1 MKRIFVTIILAGVA
15 FLNAQSG
22 DIPLRGE
29 LPGSG
34 NMKTPQDIPVAAY
47 QYANSVEITFS
58 ENLGD
63 LEITVVD
70 ASGITVFQTTVNAA
84 SGSSVIISTTGWS
97 KGAYT
102 LIIADDA
109 GGCLKG
115 SFNIKK

>member
-22 DIPLRGE
+22 D
-29 LPGSG
+29 
-34 NMKTPQDIPVAAY
+34 
-47 QYANSVEITFS
+47 
-58 ENLGD
+58 
-63 LEITVVD
+63 LEITVAD